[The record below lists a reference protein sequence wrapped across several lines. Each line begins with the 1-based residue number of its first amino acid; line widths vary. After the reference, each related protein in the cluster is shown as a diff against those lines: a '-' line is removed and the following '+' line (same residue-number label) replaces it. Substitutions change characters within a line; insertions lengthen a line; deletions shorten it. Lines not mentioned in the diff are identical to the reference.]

1 MTLAKRNK
9 FNVCNATEK
18 PRFQRASMAI
28 DASTATARLNPR
40 KPRKQSCGLA
50 KKMTQRMKR
59 DKSNVCNVTT

>member
-18 PRFQRASMAI
+18 KRFQRAPIA
-28 DASTATARLNPR
+28 AGVLTVTTRLNPK

-50 KKMTQRMKR
+50 NI
-59 DKSNVCNVTT
+59 DDVTDETR